1 VDKDQRP
8 RHPKTPMLWPFKG
21 VHYGWAIMGALF
33 IVSFIQAPMFGP
45 VAAIFIQP
53 IEDEMGWSRT
63 EITLAFTLG
72 SIAGALASLIVG
84 RLLDRFGSR
93 VIIVVAS
100 IIMAVSMVGL
110 YTVQQPWQ
118 FWLYFGAA
126 RAAAMAGIQ
135 LGVMVTTANWFIRT
149 RGRAT
154 AVGGGG
160 LRAGQAVMP
169 LLILAI
175 ITAYSWRE
183 AYLVAAALSIVF
195 ILVPA
200 ALFLRRRPEDM
211 GLLPDGGWP
220 EQSTENASQS
230 PTPTTPTVVE
240 RSFSLREAIHTR
252 ALWLVTLSIM
262 AGHFGQ
268 TAVNFHMAI
277 SLHDRGMSYGLTV
290 SIVAIFAVSSA
301 LSVLP
306 AGLLM
311 ERVHVRYGIIAVS
324 LMFVASMLLLMSAE
338 TYAIA
343 VAFGV
348 LFGVA
353 SGLWTITQRLV
364 FANYFGRRNVGS
376 IRGFAEPFMGVLS
389 PFGPLLAGILRDNTG
404 DYNLVFT
411 IFIGMFVVMLA
422 AMVLAIPPKLTKALS
437 LV

>member
-1 VDKDQRP
+1 
-8 RHPKTPMLWPFKG
+8 
-21 VHYGWAIMGALF
+21 
-33 IVSFIQAPMFGP
+33 
-45 VAAIFIQP
+45 
-53 IEDEMGWSRT
+53 
-63 EITLAFTLG
+63 
-72 SIAGALASLIVG
+72 
-84 RLLDRFGSR
+84 
-93 VIIVVAS
+93 
-100 IIMAVSMVGL
+100 
-110 YTVQQPWQ
+110 
-118 FWLYFGAA
+118 
-126 RAAAMAGIQ
+126 
-135 LGVMVTTANWFIRT
+135 
-149 RGRAT
+149 
-154 AVGGGG
+154 
-160 LRAGQAVMP
+160 
-169 LLILAI
+169 
-175 ITAYSWRE
+175 
-183 AYLVAAALSIVF
+183 
-195 ILVPA
+195 
-200 ALFLRRRPEDM
+200 
-211 GLLPDGGWP
+211 
-220 EQSTENASQS
+220 
-230 PTPTTPTVVE
+230 
-240 RSFSLREAIHTR
+240 
-252 ALWLVTLSIM
+252 
-262 AGHFGQ
+262 
-268 TAVNFHMAI
+268 MAI